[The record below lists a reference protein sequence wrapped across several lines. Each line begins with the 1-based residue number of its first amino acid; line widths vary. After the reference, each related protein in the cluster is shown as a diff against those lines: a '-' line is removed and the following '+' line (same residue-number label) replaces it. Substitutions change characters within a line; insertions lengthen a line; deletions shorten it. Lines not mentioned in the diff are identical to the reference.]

1 MNPLRAC
8 FAILLLA
15 GPFNPVSAA
24 PPKSVP
30 RDQLTVDV
38 VSLKTGRSL
47 RGAVLDRSSKGD
59 LSIAVSRSWL
69 KQAHPTYYEQA
80 AVADALSQREAWT
93 QTRDRL
99 KSLLESPPDRPRLVF
114 FYRSEL
120 ERLEELLAKDDPP
133 ETVFLVL
140 DLPAASVGRVTLAKS
155 ERRRLALLAWQEEI
169 PDVETR
175 DANSLKQILVKEG
188 VPLEGPLPDLSD
200 RIPARPQSEREW
212 AARLAIVEYA
222 LGRPLDF
229 QGMGS
234 TVVQTGADQPV
245 DLATVLPKLLQEQV
259 GSILDDLLGNA
270 RRAEKPQDDRELL
283 KPAIAAAEKTGSRG
297 FRLTRLQ
304 LNAET
309 SQVMV
314 ETRFVARLSPE
325 NWQPVWAAVEQ
336 ADGKQVRPEQ
346 EEQIEADPQLQTAL
360 KSIKSL
366 GLGVEDGLRQAIR
379 VGAATMAAQ
388 QAADGRFFE
397 LRDRYTRRMDGPRLP
412 VEE

>member
-8 FAILLLA
+8 IAILLLA
-15 GPFNPVSAA
+15 GQFAPGFAA

-30 RDQLTVDV
+30 RDQLAVDV

-47 RGAVLDRSSKGD
+47 RGAVLYRSSKGD
-59 LSIAVSRSWL
+59 LTVAVSRSWL
-69 KQAHPTYYEQA
+69 KQANPPYYEQA
-80 AVADALSQREAWT
+80 AVADAQSQREAWT

-99 KSLLESPPDRPRLVF
+99 NSLLESPPDQPRLVF
-114 FYRSEL
+114 LYRSEL
-120 ERLEELLAKDDPP
+120 ERLEELLAKEEPP
-133 ETVFLVL
+133 ETLFLVL
-140 DLPAASVGRVTLAKS
+140 DLPAASVGRVALADP

-175 DANSLKQILVKEG
+175 DANSLKQMLVKEG

-200 RIPARPQSEREW
+200 RLPALPQSEREW

-222 LGRPLDF
+222 LGKPLDF

-234 TVVQTGADQPV
+234 TIVQTGADQPV
-245 DLATVLPKLLQEQV
+245 DLATVLPRLLQEQV
-259 GSILDDLLGNA
+259 GSVLDNLLGNA
-270 RRAEKPQDDRELL
+270 RPAAKPQDDRELL
-283 KPAIAAAEKTGSRG
+283 KPAIAVAEKSGSRG

-314 ETRFVARLSPE
+314 ETRFVARLSPDD
-325 NWQPVWAAVEQ
+325 WQPVWSAVEQ
-336 ADGKQVRPEQ
+336 ADGKQARPAQ
-346 EEQIEADPQLQTAL
+346 EEQIEADPQLQSAL
-360 KSIKSL
+360 RTIKTL

-379 VGAATMAAQ
+379 VGAATMTAQ
-388 QAADGRFFE
+388 QAADGRF
-397 LRDRYTRRMDGPRLP
+397 
-412 VEE
+412 